1 MVIEH
6 LDPRVLK
13 PHSQNSRKHSTEQLS
28 QLMQSI
34 ERFGFNGSIVIDEND
49 VILAGHGRTLAM
61 IQLGRATIPC
71 QRKIGLSDLE
81 KRAYVIADNQLG
93 LNSEWDD
100 EILANE
106 IATLIDGGVDLSDI
120 GIPLGVLAELEQ
132 APPTTE
138 EAIRATEAG
147 ADEEPITRANFE
159 KEMARVDT
167 TGLLPIVPMYA
178 EHHEAFIIV
187 CDNTID
193 EAWLRNKLGLEQ
205 PMRSYKNTEVTPAN
219 VITVQQLRERL
230 Q

>member
-1 MVIEH
+1 M
-6 LDPRVLK
+6 
-13 PHSQNSRKHSTEQLS
+13 
-28 QLMQSI
+28 
-34 ERFGFNGSIVIDEND
+34 
-49 VILAGHGRTLAM
+49 
-61 IQLGRATIPC
+61 
-71 QRKIGLSDLE
+71 
-81 KRAYVIADNQLG
+81 
-93 LNSEWDD
+93 NSEWDD

-159 KEMARVDT
+159 KEMSRADT
-167 TGLLPIVPMYA
+167 AGLLPIVPMYA